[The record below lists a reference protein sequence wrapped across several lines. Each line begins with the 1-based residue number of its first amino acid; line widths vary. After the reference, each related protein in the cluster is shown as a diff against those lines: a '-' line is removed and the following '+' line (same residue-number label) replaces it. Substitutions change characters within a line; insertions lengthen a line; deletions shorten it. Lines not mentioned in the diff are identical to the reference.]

1 MAFENLTHLRFKEPR
16 YWRPLYIEIMGTV
29 KLISKSPNEE
39 PSLTGMRIG
48 VYWRTKGEPKGG
60 YTREQLPRAKLSW
73 RYKGKM
79 RRLMTLTLLFS
90 LALCSTAAYPTD
102 RLARMFD
109 PIPLQGWSAA
119 PQAAQGASRHA
130 KSQQELDAI
139 NAVIGEKDP
148 QKKLA
153 LAEQFLKQYPDSEL
167 RDSAYVQMMLAY
179 AQSGNRPK
187 AIDCGNQ
194 AIQINPDSSRA
205 YFYLGLVLLDAPP
218 IDFDLG
224 IWDMARG
231 VAMAKAEQDK
241 SAGAMEGI
249 LSKIYSDFHG
259 STEGMNDLEARA
271 GTSSK
276 PPQGF
281 LVAGPKLYGPQGIS
295 PDSVRQG
302 GLGSCY
308 FHSTV
313 AALAQ
318 SNPQLLKEMITD
330 NSNGTYT
337 VQFKDGK
344 KETVYP
350 EDLRFARTSRFD
362 RSDGQWVGVLFRA
375 YAQRVLRESLLKGV
389 DLGDMFPMIKPYA
402 KSFVESSDPLL
413 LAYDRSIRAVVDQ
426 AGDMD
431 RAQLE
436 SMLNEQTKGIPIP
449 DTFRDSLLKSLESAG
464 LFDAV
469 AQMVKQN
476 GELFGAYRAIGHGG
490 IPAAVMQTL
499 LAKEPLGAKIKSVS
513 QVAELL
519 GQVSPSKQPV
529 VAGTSPLSLKD
540 LQTQKPD
547 VSNPDK
553 WYVEGHAYTVLA
565 YDLQAQTVTLRNP
578 WGDHP
583 DPDGTFTIPLTSFAN
598 SFEVIQTTAP

>member
-1 MAFENLTHLRFKEPR
+1 MRT
-16 YWRPLYIEIMGTV
+16 
-29 KLISKSPNEE
+29 LI
-39 PSLTGMRIG
+39 
-48 VYWRTKGEPKGG
+48 
-60 YTREQLPRAKLSW
+60 
-73 RYKGKM
+73 
-79 RRLMTLTLLFS
+79 TLALLFS
-90 LALCSTAAYPTD
+90 LALCPMTADAAD
-102 RLARMFD
+102 RLSRMFD
-109 PIPLQGWSAA
+109 PIPLQSWSAA

-139 NAVIGEKDP
+139 NAVVGEKDL
-148 QKKLA
+148 QKKIA
-153 LAEQFLKQYPDSEL
+153 LADQFLKQYPDSEL
-167 RDSAYVQMMLAY
+167 RDSAYMQMMVAY

-187 AIDCGNQ
+187 AIDCGNE
-194 AIQINPDSSRA
+194 ALQINPDSSHS
-205 YFYLGLVLLDAPP
+205 YFYLGLVYLDAPP

-231 VAMAKAEQDK
+231 VSMAKAEQDK

-259 STEGMNDLEARA
+259 SAEGMNDLEARA
-271 GTSSK
+271 GASPK

-295 PDSVRQG
+295 PVSVRQG

-313 AALAQ
+313 AALAK
-318 SNPQLLKEMITD
+318 SNPRLLKEMITD
-330 NSNGTYT
+330 NKNGTFT
-337 VQFKDGK
+337 VQFQDGK

-431 RAQLE
+431 RTQLE

-490 IPAAVMQTL
+490 LPGQVMQAL
-499 LAKEPLGAKIKSVS
+499 LGKGPLSAKIQSADQAS
-513 QVAELL
+513 ELL
-519 GQVSPSKQPV
+519 RQVSPGKQPV
-529 VAGTSPLSLKD
+529 VAGTSPMSLKD
-540 LQTQKPD
+540 LQSQKPE

-583 DPDGTFTIPLTSFAN
+583 DPDGTFTIPMASFAG
-598 SFEVIQTTAP
+598 SFVLIQTTEP